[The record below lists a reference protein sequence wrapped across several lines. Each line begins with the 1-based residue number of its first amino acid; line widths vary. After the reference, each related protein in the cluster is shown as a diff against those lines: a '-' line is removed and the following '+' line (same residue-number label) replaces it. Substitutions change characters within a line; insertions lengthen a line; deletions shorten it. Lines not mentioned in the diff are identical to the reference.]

1 MVPAQLIIIM
11 ISVTNTG
18 ILLVE
23 KHALFSDT
31 HVDLSA
37 RGFHSDSKHF
47 YIDYRLFTTH
57 PTVATILRSSE
68 NFIYLVSN
76 AASDDTP

>member
-37 RGFHSDSKHF
+37 RGFHSDSISISIIAF
-47 YIDYRLFTTH
+47 LRRIRL
-57 PTVATILRSSE
+57 
-68 NFIYLVSN
+68 
-76 AASDDTP
+76 